1 MKKFMVLYMMPVGAM
16 EEMMKNS
23 TPEMREKGMQGWKMW
38 MENHKSDLADM
49 GAGFGKNMRVKKEG
63 SMMES
68 NEIGGYSIIQ
78 AESQEAVAQILAD
91 NPSFTDMPDS
101 YIEVMEIMSM

>member
-1 MKKFMVLYMMPVGAM
+1 
-16 EEMMKNS
+16 
-23 TPEMREKGMQGWKMW
+23 
-38 MENHKSDLADM
+38 
-49 GAGFGKNMRVKKEG
+49 
-63 SMMES
+63 MES